1 MVLLKAYEIAYRIYG
16 TVQPSLE
23 YISDALIQS
32 SLGPLNSRLIDSR
45 KKLRIR
51 NFARLSLDSLAKK
64 FLKRLKSRELGIL
77 PMGKSFLRIRKFV
90 N

>member
-32 SLGPLNSRLIDSR
+32 SLGPLNSRLID
-45 KKLRIR
+45 
-51 NFARLSLDSLAKK
+51 
-64 FLKRLKSRELGIL
+64 
-77 PMGKSFLRIRKFV
+77 
-90 N
+90 